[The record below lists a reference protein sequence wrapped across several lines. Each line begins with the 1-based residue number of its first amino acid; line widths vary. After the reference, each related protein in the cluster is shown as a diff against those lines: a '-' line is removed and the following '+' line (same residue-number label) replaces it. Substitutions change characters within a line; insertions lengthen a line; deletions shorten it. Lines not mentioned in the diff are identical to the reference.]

1 MIYIYIIC
9 FDTIYYMWGG
19 GREREKLACTESK
32 TPFWNLA
39 REFCACGP
47 GVE

>member
-1 MIYIYIIC
+1 M
-9 FDTIYYMWGG
+9 G
-19 GREREKLACTESK
+19 GRERERERKREKLACTESK

-39 REFCACGP
+39 QTTRGPNREFCACGP